1 MGSHL
6 SEGKQRPGDRAASP
20 RQEEEEEKGEQVR
33 IADEGREQPE
43 ENPPHQ

>member
-6 SEGKQRPGDRAASP
+6 SQGKQRPGDRAASS
-20 RQEEEEEKGEQVR
+20 RQEEEKEEGEQVR
-33 IADEGREQPE
+33 IAYEGREQLE